1 MSGGFVPFISY
12 EELTQT
18 LPLTDDDKLFI
29 ETSRKT
35 IAEHLFTASQ
45 KFVLIIGPC
54 SVHNTDAMLS
64 YASWLKNLQTY
75 YSNKIF
81 FILRAYVEKSRTA
94 VGWRGLA
101 RQPDPQQPENTSQ
114 GIQKARELL
123 LAITRLR
130 IPCAVE
136 IVHPM
141 LWYYWHDLISWGS
154 IGARNIESQSI
165 REMAS
170 AFPFPCGFKNARNG
184 DIDAAI
190 HAMLVA
196 KAPGYTVMLNEQGQL
211 GELQTLGNSQI
222 HLILRGTY
230 NHPNWHKTPRI
241 TKTLHGLGLPETIVI
256 DTSHGNSRKNPLAQ
270 FAAMKSALKL
280 RAKGYPVKGIM
291 VESYIKPGNQLLSK
305 TETPDPECSITD
317 PCLDL
322 EASERLIE
330 TLYRLL

>member
-1 MSGGFVPFISY
+1 MSGGFVPFFSY
-12 EELTQT
+12 KELAQT
-18 LPLTDDDKLFI
+18 LPLTDDDRLFI
-29 ETSRKT
+29 ETSRKA
-35 IAEHLFTASQ
+35 IAEHLFSDSK

-54 SVHNTDAMLS
+54 SVHNTEAMLS
-64 YASWLKNLQTY
+64 YASWLKNLQNS

-81 FILRAYVEKSRTA
+81 FIVRAYVEKSRTA
-94 VGWRGLA
+94 IGWRGLA
-101 RQPDPQQPENTSQ
+101 RQPDPQQAENTFH

-123 LAITRLR
+123 LAITKLR

-190 HAMLVA
+190 HAMRVA
-196 KAPGYTVMLNEQGQL
+196 REPGYTVMLNEYGQL
-211 GELQTLGNSQI
+211 GELQTCGNSLI

-230 NHPNWHKTPRI
+230 NHPNWNKTPGI
-241 TKTLHGLGLPETIVI
+241 TKILHSLGLPETIVI

-270 FAAMKSALKL
+270 FSAMKSALKL
-280 RAKGYPVKGIM
+280 RAKGYPVRGIM
-291 VESYIKPGNQLLSK
+291 VESYIKHGNQLLSK
-305 TETPDPECSITD
+305 TEVPDPECSITD

-322 EASERLIE
+322 DSSQRLID
-330 TLYRLL
+330 TLYRSL

>member
-1 MSGGFVPFISY
+1 MSSGFVPFISY
-12 EELTQT
+12 KDLAHI
-18 LPLTDDDKLFI
+18 LPLSDDDRSFI
-29 ETSRKT
+29 ETSRKA

-64 YASWLKNLQTY
+64 YASWLKNLQTQ

-81 FILRAYVEKSRTA
+81 FILRVYIEKSRTA
-94 VGWRGLA
+94 LGWRGLA
-101 RQPDPQQPENTSQ
+101 RQPNPQQPENTFQ

-123 LAITRLR
+123 LAITKLR

-141 LWYYWHDLISWGS
+141 LWYYWHDLVSWGS

-196 KAPGYTVMLNEQGQL
+196 KDPGYTVLLDEQGRL
-211 GELQTLGNSQI
+211 GELQTPGNSLV

-230 NHPNWHKTPRI
+230 NRPNWYKTPMI
-241 TKTLHGLGLPETIVI
+241 TKTLQSLGLPETIVI

-270 FAAMKSALKL
+270 FSAMKSALKL
-280 RAKGYPVKGIM
+280 RANGYPIKGIM
-291 VESYIKPGNQLLSK
+291 VESYIKAGNQVLSK
-305 TETPDPECSITD
+305 TEKPDPECSITD
-317 PCLDL
+317 PCLDYD
-322 EASERLIE
+322 ASQKLID
-330 TLYRLL
+330 TLYKLL